1 MSKRLDRSKLEARRI
16 EAGKLL
22 HRVLS
27 AITPGDCW
35 SADGMATIP
44 DVKGGEAR
52 CVARIADRQRSRSGL
67 SAPHELAPLGSV
79 WSSTAGGQL
88 VLGTAKLNGRN
99 DIVDAV
105 KDVTGAAATIF
116 LEDTR
121 IATNVTNP

>member
-1 MSKRLDRSKLEARRI
+1 
-16 EAGKLL
+16 
-22 HRVLS
+22 
-27 AITPGDCW
+27 
-35 SADGMATIP
+35 MATIP